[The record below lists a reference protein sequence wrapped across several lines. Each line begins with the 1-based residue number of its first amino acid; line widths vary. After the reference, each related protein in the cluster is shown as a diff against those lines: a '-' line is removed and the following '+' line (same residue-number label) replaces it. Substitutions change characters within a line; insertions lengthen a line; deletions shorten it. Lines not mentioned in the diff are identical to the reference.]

1 MSIPFSDKVAIA
13 VITAEFQAVM
23 WGHAWLRR
31 DHHVL
36 LSPGL
41 LGTVGQDDTTCI
53 WACPIGSRLSTG
65 QFPLKF

>member
-1 MSIPFSDKVAIA
+1 MSIPFSDKVTIA

-36 LSPGL
+36 LSAGL
-41 LGTVGQDDTTCI
+41 LVTLWGGMTPLAFGHVQLGADRPQ
-53 WACPIGSRLSTG
+53 GSS
-65 QFPLKF
+65 F